1 MLSDITLLYPIILPI
16 FFAILVLGVGTL
28 FERIMNGKLQ
38 LAREIVAVIGL
49 AVTSLHV
56 FLIYWQLRYL
66 QILSDWFAMA
76 FGVFIPAT
84 LYYEYMPAGYWLTF
98 AYQVFV
104 NGQNWLLYRAVMP
117 PAGSVFAV
125 DFLSI
130 LMAAAF
136 TGLGLIV
143 CIYSIRYM
151 EHDTGKTKYYALLL
165 ILVAAMNGVA
175 FAGDLFT
182 LFVFFEIMGISA
194 YTLVGFR
201 KEQWEPVEAGFKYLV
216 MGAVGSSM
224 VLYAIS
230 LIYGLTGTLNFAYLG
245 TLIGTMIV
253 HIGAFLSQMNPW
265 ALFLAFLVLYGS
277 QVFYI
282 IIALLI
288 IGFGVKAAIV
298 PVHTWLPDAHP
309 AAPSGI
315 SAMLSGVVIK
325 TGVYSMARALFVV
338 FPITGVWPWLVRLDT
353 PPYNLPQ
360 MFPTGFPGYSYPFN
374 WNYALVLFGV
384 ITLIVSNVM
393 ALLQQDIKRLLAYS
407 SILNIGFIMLGLSV
421 GTAAGVSAAFFHLIN
436 HAIAKGLLFLG
447 AGVYLHFTGSRMIS
461 DLSGIGRK
469 TPITSMS
476 FAIGTLALMGI
487 PPLNGFWS
495 KALIV
500 LSAIWYAPFVPE
512 GCVWVT
518 VATITVL
525 ASAFSAAFY
534 LRLVYVI
541 WFSPE
546 SDRVKA
552 ISKKES
558 LVMALP
564 IAVLALA
571 CVVFGIYPSP
581 IYSMANRAAEAL
593 LHYANYFTGI
603 I

>member
-1 MLSDITLLYPIILPI
+1 MLSDVTLLYPIVAPI
-16 FFAILVLGVGTL
+16 VFAILVLGVGAI
-28 FERIMNGKLQ
+28 FERVADGKLQ
-38 LAREIVAVIGL
+38 LAREIVAVIGF
-49 AVTSLHV
+49 AVTSLYV
-56 FLIYWQLRYL
+56 FLTYWQLRYL
-66 QILSDWFAMA
+66 QIVSDWSLMTL
-76 FGVFIPAT
+76 GVFIPAT
-84 LYYEYMPAGYWLTF
+84 FYYEYMPAGYWLTF

-117 PAGSVFAV
+117 PTGSVFAV

-136 TGLGLIV
+136 TGLGLVV
-143 CIYSIRYM
+143 CVYSIRYM

-165 ILVAAMNGVA
+165 ILVAAMNGVV

-182 LFVFFEIMGISA
+182 LFVFFEIMGVSA

-224 VLYAIS
+224 VLYSIS
-230 LIYGLTGTLNFAYLG
+230 LIYGLTGTLNFAYIG
-245 TLIGTMIV
+245 TLINI
-253 HIGAFLSQMNPW
+253 SQTLNPW
-265 ALFLAFLVLYGS
+265 GFLIGS

-288 IGFGVKAAIV
+288 IGFGIKAAIV

-325 TGVYSMARALFVV
+325 AGVYSMARSLFVL
-338 FPITGVWPWLVRLDT
+338 FPITNAWPWIVNLNM
-353 PPYNLPQ
+353 PPYNFPQ
-360 MFPTGFPGYSYPFN
+360 MFPSGFPGYSYPFN
-374 WNYALVLFGV
+374 WNYALALFGV
-384 ITLIVSNVM
+384 ITLIVANLM

-407 SILNIGFIMLGLSV
+407 SVLNIGFIMLGLSV
-421 GTAAGVSAAFFHLIN
+421 GTATGVSAAFFHLVN

-447 AGVYLHFTGSRMIS
+447 AGVYLHSTGSRMLS

-476 FAIGTLALMGI
+476 FAIGALALMGI

-500 LSAIWYAPFVPE
+500 LSAVWYAPFVPE
-512 GCVWVT
+512 GWVWVT
-518 VATITVL
+518 VAIITVL

-534 LRLVYVI
+534 LRLIYVI

-552 ISKKES
+552 INKKES

-564 IAVLALA
+564 IVVLAVA
-571 CVVFGIYPSP
+571 CIIFGVYPSP

-593 LHYANYFTGI
+593 LHYANYFAGI
-603 I
+603 LLL

>member
-1 MLSDITLLYPIILPI
+1 MLSDTTLLYPIILPI

-38 LAREIVAVIGL
+38 LAREIVAVIGF
-49 AVTSLHV
+49 AVTSFYV

-66 QILSDWFAMA
+66 QIISDWSIMGL
-76 FGVFIPAT
+76 GVFIPAT
-84 LYYEYMPAGYWLTF
+84 LYYEYMPAGYWFTL

-130 LMAAAF
+130 LMVAAF

-165 ILVAAMNGVA
+165 ILVAAMNGIA

-182 LFVFFEIMGISA
+182 LFVFFEIMGVSA
-194 YTLVGFR
+194 YALVGFR

-245 TLIGTMIV
+245 TLIGVLIAQMLQTLNPLALLLV
-253 HIGAFLSQMNPW
+253 LQGSQM
-265 ALFLAFLVLYGS
+265 
-277 QVFYI
+277 FYI

-325 TGVYSMARALFVV
+325 AGVYSMARSLFVI
-338 FPITGVWPWLVRLDT
+338 FPITGVWPWLVRLDV

-360 MFPTGFPGYSYPFN
+360 MFPAGFPGYSYPFN

-384 ITLIVSNVM
+384 ITLIVANVM

-447 AGVYLHFTGSRMIS
+447 AGVYLHSTGSRMIS

-512 GCVWVT
+512 GWVWVT
-518 VATITVL
+518 VAIVTVL

-546 SDRVKA
+546 SERVKA
-552 ISKKES
+552 INKKES
-558 LVMALP
+558 LVMAIP
-564 IAVLALA
+564 IAILALA
-571 CVVFGIYPSP
+571 CIAFGIYPSP

-593 LHYANYFTGI
+593 LHYANYFAGI

>member
-1 MLSDITLLYPIILPI
+1 MLSDVTLLYPVIVPI
-16 FFAILVLGVGTL
+16 VFALVVLGVGTV
-28 FERIMNGKLQ
+28 FEKVADGKLQ
-38 LAREIVAVIGL
+38 LAREIVAVIGF
-49 AVTSLHV
+49 AVTSLYI

-66 QILSDWFAMA
+66 QVISDWSLMA
-76 FGVFIPAT
+76 EGVLVPVT

-98 AYQVFV
+98 AYQTFV
-104 NGQNWLLYRAVMP
+104 NEQNWLLYKATMP
-117 PAGSVFAV
+117 PVGSVFAV

-130 LMAAAF
+130 FMAAAF
-136 TGLGLIV
+136 TGLGLLV

-182 LFVFFEIMGISA
+182 LFVFFEIMGVSA
-194 YTLVGFR
+194 YALVGFR

-224 VLYAIS
+224 ILYAIS
-230 LIYGLTGTLNFAYLG
+230 LIYGLTGTLNFAYIG
-245 TLIGTMIV
+245 TLINLSRTVNPLG
-253 HIGAFLSQMNPW
+253 FLI
-265 ALFLAFLVLYGS
+265 GS
-277 QVFYI
+277 QVLYV
-282 IIALLI
+282 IIALLVL
-288 IGFGVKAAIV
+288 GFGVKAAIV

-325 TGVYSMARALFVV
+325 TGVYSMARSLFVL
-338 FPITGVWPWLVRLDT
+338 FPITLSWPWLIPLNV

-360 MFPTGFPGYSYPFN
+360 MFPAGFPGYSYPFN

-384 ITLIVSNVM
+384 ITLIVANIM

-407 SILNIGFIMLGLSV
+407 SILNIGFIVLGLSI
-421 GTAAGVSAAFFHLIN
+421 GTAVGVSAAFFHLVN

-447 AGVYLHFTGSRMIS
+447 AGVYLHATGSRMIS

-469 TPITSMS
+469 TPITSIS

-500 LSAIWYAPFVPE
+500 LAAIWYAPFVPE
-512 GCVWVT
+512 GWVWVT
-518 VATITVL
+518 VAVITVL

-534 LRLVYVI
+534 LRLLYVL
-541 WFSPE
+541 WFAPE
-546 SDRVKA
+546 SDRVKT
-552 ISKKES
+552 INKKES
-558 LVMALP
+558 LIMAVP
-564 IAVLALA
+564 IALLALA
-571 CVVFGIYPSP
+571 CVAFGVYPSP
-581 IYSMANRAAEAL
+581 IYSLANRAAEAL
-593 LHYANYFTGI
+593 LYSQNYIAGI
-603 I
+603 V